1 MTIPKPTAR
10 RRTDGAPPPV
20 NRKRIKEKPNAE
32 PLYAQKSDEK
42 IIETCS
48 TQETQVLTPKL
59 LPITKKGV
67 CPYCSQHIGKGI
79 FGHMKSCQLTANSK
93 IE

>member
-10 RRTDGAPPPV
+10 RRTDGMSPPI
-20 NRKRIKEKPNAE
+20 NRKRIKEITHAVPQHAQE
-32 PLYAQKSDEK
+32 PDEK
-42 IIETCS
+42 PTETPV
-48 TQETQVLTPKL
+48 QETQALTPKL

-79 FGHMKSCQLTANSK
+79 FGHMKSCQLTANSR

>member
-10 RRTDGAPPPV
+10 RRTDGMPPPT
-20 NRKRIKEKPNAE
+20 NRKRIKEITHAVPSH
-32 PLYAQKSDEK
+32 AQKSDEK
-42 IIETCS
+42 VIETCS
-48 TQETQVLTPKL
+48 TQEAQVLTPKL

-79 FGHMKSCQLTANSK
+79 FGHMKSCQLTANSR

>member
-10 RRTDGAPPPV
+10 RRTDGVPPPV
-20 NRKRIKEKPNAE
+20 NRKRIKETHHALPENAT
-32 PLYAQKSDEK
+32 YAQEPDEK
-42 IIETCS
+42 APK
-48 TQETQVLTPKL
+48 QETQALTPKL

-79 FGHMKSCQLTANSK
+79 FGHMQSCQLTANSR
-93 IE
+93 IG